1 MPDLR
6 RTRKHIKTALA
17 VLLGVDIVAL
27 VVFFSPLVGSSDS
40 RRQEL
45 NQLSTELRS
54 KTLQVAPLTDLPKK
68 VTTANRQ
75 IADFYKKRFP
85 TQDSQIAAQFG
96 KLAAANGITIEQ
108 AKYKEEEAELG
119 RLQPVEVEADLSGSY
134 VSLAKFIN
142 ALERD
147 DTLFIISS
155 ITLGGEQTGPIKL
168 QMKLETY
175 LKAGTS

>member
-6 RTRKHIKTALA
+6 QTRKNIKTALA
-17 VLLGVDIVAL
+17 VLLGVDVLAAAVL
-27 VVFFSPLVGSSDS
+27 FSPLVGSADS

-45 NQLSTELRS
+45 NQLRSELQT
-54 KTLQVAPLTDLPKK
+54 KTRQVEPLTDLPKK
-68 VTTANRQ
+68 VINANRQ

-85 TQDSQIAAQFG
+85 AQDSQIPTNFG
-96 KLAAANGITIEQ
+96 KLAAANGVTIEQ
-108 AKYKEEEAELG
+108 AKYKVDEDEVGSL
-119 RLQPVEVEADLSGSY
+119 RPVELEANLSGNY

-147 DTLFIISS
+147 DMFFIISS
-155 ITLGGEQTGPIKL
+155 ITLAGEQKGPIKL

-175 LKAGTS
+175 LKAGA